1 VKKFVLLCTTAL
13 LPSAVYAQ
21 STGTVTTEE
30 QIVITGAR
38 TKNVNGYQV
47 PDTTKAKAVID
58 QQLIARQQPGQTV
71 LNVINLVPSVNFT
84 NSDPYGSSG
93 GNIRIRGFDG
103 NRISLTFDGV
113 PLNDSGNYAIFSNQ
127 QLDPELIEQVNVGL
141 GVTDVDSPTASAAG
155 GTVNYRTII
164 PSNTFGVRAN
174 AGVGDWGY
182 YRFFGMVQTG
192 QLTSFGTKAWLSASH
207 AKNDKFKGPG
217 EINKYQFNGRLYQP
231 LGSNGDFISLAGH
244 YNRNRNNFYRNP
256 SVTDL
261 RGILGTSEV
270 PNIAPTGG
278 STFVPSADTPFEIGF
293 FDNGQQQQVMNFEN
307 LATCNLTVPGPGIQ
321 NAGQSNTSANGSGPN
336 GTLPVAPAINGS
348 VTNNPL
354 NVQSCTNLYTL
365 RINPSNTGNVRGQS
379 RFTLA
384 DGIILTVDPSYQYV
398 LANGGGTSTL
408 AENSR
413 RAKGANQAGP
423 GIDFNGD
430 GDTVDT
436 VRFFTPNNTNTNR
449 LGLTSSLI
457 WEINPHHRVRIAYTY
472 DRAHH
477 RQTGEWGFI
486 EPGGDPESVFGG
498 RNATPVLT
506 ATGFQIQQRD
516 RTSIA
521 LLNQLS
527 GQYIGKFFDDK
538 LRVELGLRRP
548 WFKRNLQTFCPI
560 QAKDG
565 FAYCTDEPILARGSV
580 VPAGPSGSIPIY
592 VNQGDNLS
600 TLPSSANPVYAPFK
614 AKYKYGKVLPNVG
627 FTYNFTNAI
636 STFGS
641 YAKGFS
647 APRTDNL
654 YRAPVV
660 TVRPEETNAFDLGA
674 RYTTSRIQAQLAGW
688 KINYKN
694 RIVTSFNQDLGISID
709 RNVGKVNT
717 WGIDAN
723 IGVKPVRNLTLL
735 AVASY
740 IHAKLQDNIE
750 IGSSTA
756 AALPTGLFFCSGT
769 TPTGSTTAQTCA
781 PTAGKMVAETPKW
794 QYGGRA
800 QYEIGPF
807 SFGVQAKH
815 VGSRF
820 ATDVNDV
827 KVKGYEVVDLD
838 ARIGL
843 EKLTGLK
850 STFVQLNLQNVFD
863 KFYFGNL
870 STQIRASDNPNFAV
884 GSPRT
889 FSATL
894 DVSF

>member
-1 VKKFVLLCTTAL
+1 
-13 LPSAVYAQ
+13 
-21 STGTVTTEE
+21 
-30 QIVITGAR
+30 
-38 TKNVNGYQV
+38 
-47 PDTTKAKAVID
+47 
-58 QQLIARQQPGQTV
+58 
-71 LNVINLVPSVNFT
+71 
-84 NSDPYGSSG
+84 
-93 GNIRIRGFDG
+93 
-103 NRISLTFDGV
+103 
-113 PLNDSGNYAIFSNQ
+113 
-127 QLDPELIEQVNVGL
+127 
-141 GVTDVDSPTASAAG
+141 
-155 GTVNYRTII
+155 
-164 PSNTFGVRAN
+164 
-174 AGVGDWGY
+174 
-182 YRFFGMVQTG
+182 
-192 QLTSFGTKAWLSASH
+192 
-207 AKNDKFKGPG
+207 
-217 EINKYQFNGRLYQP
+217 
-231 LGSNGDFISLAGH
+231 
-244 YNRNRNNFYRNP
+244 
-256 SVTDL
+256 
-261 RGILGTSEV
+261 
-270 PNIAPTGG
+270 
-278 STFVPSADTPFEIGF
+278 
-293 FDNGQQQQVMNFEN
+293 
-307 LATCNLTVPGPGIQ
+307 
-321 NAGQSNTSANGSGPN
+321 
-336 GTLPVAPAINGS
+336 
-348 VTNNPL
+348 
-354 NVQSCTNLYTL
+354 
-365 RINPSNTGNVRGQS
+365 
-379 RFTLA
+379 
-384 DGIILTVDPSYQYV
+384 
-398 LANGGGTSTL
+398 
-408 AENSR
+408 
-413 RAKGANQAGP
+413 
-423 GIDFNGD
+423 
-430 GDTVDT
+430 
-436 VRFFTPNNTNTNR
+436 
-449 LGLTSSLI
+449 
-457 WEINPHHRVRIAYTY
+457 
-472 DRAHH
+472 
-477 RQTGEWGFI
+477 
-486 EPGGDPESVFGG
+486 
-498 RNATPVLT
+498 
-506 ATGFQIQQRD
+506 
-516 RTSIA
+516 
-521 LLNQLS
+521 
-527 GQYIGKFFDDK
+527 
-538 LRVELGLRRP
+538 
-548 WFKRNLQTFCPI
+548 
-560 QAKDG
+560 
-565 FAYCTDEPILARGSV
+565 

-627 FTYNFTNAI
+627 FTYNFTSAI

-654 YRAPVV
+654 YRAPLV
-660 TVRPEETNAFDLGA
+660 TVQPEETNAFDLGA

-688 KINYKN
+688 KIDYKN

-723 IGVKPVRNLTLL
+723 IGVKPVRNLTVL

>member
-38 TKNVNGYQV
+38 TKQVNGFQV
-47 PDTTKAKAVID
+47 PDTTKAKAVIS
-58 QQLIARQQPGQTV
+58 QELISRQQPGQTV

-164 PSNTFGVRAN
+164 PTNDMGVRLN
-174 AGVGDWGY
+174 AGVGDWNY
-182 YRFFGMVQTG
+182 YRFFGMFNTG
-192 QLTSFGTKAWLSASH
+192 QITSFGTKAWMSASH
-207 AKNDKFKGPG
+207 AHNDKFKGPG
-217 EINKYQFNGRLYQP
+217 EISKYQFNARVYQP
-231 LGSNGDFISLAGH
+231 IGSNGDFISVAGH

-256 SVTDL
+256 SVNDL
-261 RGILGTSEV
+261 RTILNVNGQTV
-270 PNIAPTGG
+270 II
-278 STFVPSADTPFEIGF
+278 PSASATAANPITVGYLSGGQEGNVFN
-293 FDNGQQQQVMNFEN
+293 FDNFPNCVIP
-307 LATCNLTVPGPGIQ
+307 TPGPGAQ
-321 NAGQSNTSANGSGPN
+321 NSGAGSTSDP
-336 GTLPVAPAINGS
+336 TAPAG
-348 VTNNPL
+348 
-354 NVQSCTNLYTL
+354 CTNYYNL
-365 RINPSNTGNVRGQS
+365 RINPSNTGNIRGQS
-379 RFTLA
+379 RFTLR
-384 DGIILTVDPSYQYV
+384 DGLILTVDPSYQYV
-398 LANGGGTSTL
+398 LANGGGTTLL

-413 RAKGANQAGP
+413 RAKGANQSGP
-423 GIDFNGD
+423 GVDFNGD
-430 GDTVDT
+430 GDFLDT

-457 WEINPHHRVRIAYTY
+457 WEINPHHRVRVAYTY

-477 RQTGEWGFI
+477 RQTGEWGYL
-486 EPGGDPESVFGG
+486 EANGDPENVFGG
-498 RNATPVLT
+498 RNGRPVLN
-506 ATGFQIQQRD
+506 ASGFQIQQRD

-527 GQYIGKFFDDK
+527 AQYIGKFFEDK

-548 WFKRNLQTFCPI
+548 WFKRDLNTHCPI
-560 QAKDG
+560 QATNG
-565 FAYCTDEPILARGSV
+565 FAYCSDEPILARGTPLVAQPASV
-580 VPAGPSGSIPIY
+580 PTASIPIF
-592 VNQGDNLS
+592 VNLGDPIPTGSIARPYNF
-600 TLPSSANPVYAPFK
+600 VYAPFT
-614 AKYKYGKVLPNVG
+614 AHYKYGKILPNVG

-636 STFGS
+636 SAFGS

-654 YRAPVV
+654 YNAPFVG
-660 TVRPEETNAFDLGA
+660 VRPEETNAFDLGL
-674 RYTTSRIQAQLAGW
+674 RYSTSLIQAQLAGW
-688 KINYKN
+688 KIDYKN

-709 RNVGKVNT
+709 RNVGQVKT
-717 WGIDAN
+717 WGFDGS
-723 IGVKPVRNLTLL
+723 IGVKPLRNLTVL

-740 IHAKLQDNIE
+740 IHARLQDNIE

-756 AALPTGLFFCSGT
+756 AALPAGLFFCSGT
-769 TPTGSTTAQTCA
+769 APTGTATGFTCA

-794 QYGGRA
+794 QYGGRV
-800 QYEIGPF
+800 QYEVGPF
-807 SFGVQAKH
+807 SFGLQGKH
-815 VGSRF
+815 VGARF

-827 KVKGYEVVDLD
+827 KVKGYNVVDFD
-838 ARIGL
+838 ARVGL

-850 STFVQLNLQNVFD
+850 STFVQVNLQNVFD
-863 KFYFGNL
+863 RFYFGNL

-889 FSATL
+889 LSATL
-894 DVSF
+894 DIGF

>member
-1 VKKFVLLCTTAL
+1 MKKFVLLCTTAL

-38 TKNVNGYQV
+38 AKNVNGYQV
-47 PDTTKAKAVID
+47 PDTTKAKAVIG
-58 QQLIARQQPGQTV
+58 QELIAHQQPGQTV
-71 LNVINLVPSVNFT
+71 LNVVNLIPSVNFT

-103 NRISLTFDGV
+103 NRISLTWDGM

-127 QLDPELIEQVNVGL
+127 LIDPEIIDQVNVGL

-155 GTVNYRTII
+155 GTINIRTVL
-164 PSNTFGVRAN
+164 PSNDFGVRVD
-174 AGVGDWGY
+174 GSVGDWNY
-182 YRFFGMVQTG
+182 FRAFGMINTG
-192 QLTSFGTKAWLSASH
+192 VLTRWGTKAFITAGH

-217 EINKYQFNGRLYQP
+217 EISKYQFNGRIYQP

-244 YNRNRNNFYRNP
+244 YNRNRNDFYRNP

-261 RGILGTSEV
+261 RGILGTTEV

-278 STFVPSADTPFEIGF
+278 STFVPSSTNPFEIGF
-293 FDNGQQQQVMNFEN
+293 FNGTQEQQVMNFDN
-307 LATCNLTVPGPGIQ
+307 LASCNRTVPLAGTVQ
-321 NAGQSNTSANGSGPN
+321 NDNGGTGPN
-336 GTLPVAPAINGS
+336 GAGPAAPAINGS
-348 VTNNPL
+348 ANNNPL
-354 NVQSCTNLYTL
+354 NASSCTNYYNV
-365 RINPSNTGNVRGQS
+365 RINPSNTGNLRGQS
-379 RFTLA
+379 RFTLS
-384 DGIILTVDPSYQYV
+384 DGLILTVDPSYQYV
-398 LANGGGTSTL
+398 LANGGGSTVL

-413 RAKGANQAGP
+413 RAKGANQAGS

-430 GDTVDT
+430 GDTLDT
-436 VRFFTPNNTNTNR
+436 IRFYTPNNTNTNR
-449 LGLTSSLI
+449 FGLTSSLI
-457 WEINPHHRVRIAYTY
+457 WEINPHQRVRVAYTY

-477 RQTGEWGFI
+477 RQTGEWGFL
-486 EPGGDPESVFGG
+486 EANGDPQNVFGG
-498 RNATPVLT
+498 RNGDPVLN
-506 ATGFQIQQRD
+506 ASGFQIQQRN

-521 LLNQLS
+521 LLNQIA

-538 LRVELGLRRP
+538 LRVEVGVRRP
-548 WFKRNLQTFCPI
+548 FFKRDLQTFCPI

-580 VPAGPSGSIPIY
+580 VPSGASGTIPVF
-592 VNQGDNLS
+592 VNQGDNLNL
-600 TLPSSANPVYAPFK
+600 LPSSANPVYAPFK
-614 AKYKYGKVLPNVG
+614 AHYKYGKVLPNVG
-627 FTYNFTNAI
+627 FTYNFTSAI
-636 STFGS
+636 SAFGNW
-641 YAKGFS
+641 AKGFS

-654 YRAPVV
+654 YRAPIVDV
-660 TVRPEETNAFDLGA
+660 KPEETKAFDFGT
-674 RYTTSRIQAQLAGW
+674 RYTTSKVQAQLAYWNIG
-688 KINYKN
+688 YQN

-709 RNVGKVNT
+709 RNVGKVKS
-717 WGIDAN
+717 WGLDAN
-723 IGVKPVRNLTLL
+723 IGIKPVRNLSLL
-735 AVASY
+735 AFASRT
-740 IHAKLQDNIE
+740 HAKLQDNIE

-756 AALPTGLFFCSGT
+756 AALPIGLFFCSGT
-769 TPTGSTTAQTCA
+769 TPTGSATAQTCA

-794 QYGGRA
+794 QYGGRL

-807 SFGVQAKH
+807 SFGAQGKH
-815 VGSRF
+815 VGARF

-827 KVKGYEVVDLD
+827 KVKGYNVLDLD
-838 ARIGL
+838 ARVGL

-850 STFVQLNLQNVFD
+850 SSFLQVNLQNVFD

-889 FSATL
+889 LSATL